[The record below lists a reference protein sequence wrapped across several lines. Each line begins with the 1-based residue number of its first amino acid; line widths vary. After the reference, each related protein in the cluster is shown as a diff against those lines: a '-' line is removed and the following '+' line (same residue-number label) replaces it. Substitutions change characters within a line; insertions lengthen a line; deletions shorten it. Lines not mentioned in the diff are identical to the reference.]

1 MASTD
6 VNANAAAPA
15 AAPAAPAS
23 GAVTYEKGEK
33 VLVLQTPLLYNAKV
47 LKVGEDA
54 TEGNLYFVHYDGWK
68 KKWDEWV
75 PPGRM
80 FKRNEDNLRLQ
91 QEYKARH
98 NEKRKQ
104 QKEAKAGGAGLSL
117 FPVAPLFLSLQGWQG
132 GGGGTAACYSVA
144 SKF

>member
-1 MASTD
+1 MSKYSCYEMASTAASD
-6 VNANAAAPA
+6 VNADGAAPA
-15 AAPAAPAS
+15 AAAAAPAV

-54 TEGNLYFVHYDGWK
+54 TQGNLYFVHYDGWK

-75 PPGRM
+75 PPARM

-91 QEYKARH
+91 KEYKARH

-104 QKEAKAGGAGLSL
+104 QKEAKVGGVGASLSR
-117 FPVAPLFLSLQGWQG
+117 VAQLFLYLRFE
-132 GGGGTAACYSVA
+132 A
-144 SKF
+144 